1 MPKLPSYFAPPET
14 TTTSPT
20 DIRQGNTTKTVAV
33 SSTTTEFVL
42 QPTSTPNDALQV
54 SEIMEETTTR
64 SGKRTHR
71 SPTYYG
77 FDKKSSLGVF
87 TPFLP
92 PPPPPPPSLTTPKRN
107 ELGI

>member
-1 MPKLPSYFAPPET
+1 MRAPMPKLPSNFAPPET
-14 TTTSPT
+14 TKTSPT
-20 DIRQGNTTKTVAV
+20 DIRQGNKTKTVAV

-71 SPTYYG
+71 SLTYYG
-77 FDKKSSLGVF
+77 FDKPHSC
-87 TPFLP
+87 P
-92 PPPPPPPSLTTPKRN
+92 PPPRLTTPKRN